1 MKYQLYIK
9 YIFAGVP
16 LTFVSSYGRFEK
28 NLNLAVGYNA
38 LLFLL
43 THIKFATPFYS
54 CHMSDILAYEVPTN
68 PINTPINPN
77 NPSAIISKSSTSI
90 VVYNVHS
97 FLTQNR
103 LFIFLQN
110 SSKLTSGSYLLNSGG
125 NCLESVAELFPSAN
139 WLEREISE
147 LSGIS
152 FSGKKDLRNLLLQY
166 GDASNPFRK
175 SFPSIGYKELF
186 YNPIQDTLIQNPISV
201 QL

>member
-1 MKYQLYIK
+1 MLSK
-9 YIFAGVP
+9 VP
-16 LTFVSSYGRFEK
+16 VTFVSNYGRFEK
-28 NLNLAVGYNA
+28 DLNLVIGSNA

-43 THIKFATPFYS
+43 THTKLSTPFYS
-54 CHMSDILAYEVPTN
+54 CHMSDMLAYEVPSTFSESVLSDAKKS
-68 PINTPINPN
+68 PFLSST
-77 NPSAIISKSSTSI
+77 SSTSI
-90 VVYNVHS
+90 LVYNLHS
-97 FLTQNR
+97 FLTQTR

-110 SSKLTSGSYLLNSGG
+110 SSKLSSMSYLLNSGG
-125 NCLESVAELFPSAN
+125 NCLESVTELFPSAN
-139 WLEREISE
+139 WLEREIAE

-186 YNPIQDTLIQNPISV
+186 YNPIQDTLIQNPISI

>member
-1 MKYQLYIK
+1 MLSKIPVAF
-9 YIFAGVP
+9 INN
-16 LTFVSSYGRFEK
+16 YGRFEK
-28 NLNLAVGYNA
+28 DLNLAVGSNT

-43 THIKFATPFYS
+43 THTKLSTPFYS
-54 CHMSDILAYEVPTN
+54 CHMSDMLSYEVSSTPSEA
-68 PINTPINPN
+68 PILDKNAPVL
-77 NPSAIISKSSTSI
+77 SSKSSTSI
-90 VVYNVHS
+90 IVYNLHS
-97 FLTQNR
+97 FLTQTR

-110 SSKLTSGSYLLNSGG
+110 SSQLTTMSYLLNSGG
-125 NCLESVAELFPSAN
+125 NCLESVTELFPSAN

>member
-28 NLNLAVGYNA
+28 NLSLTIGYNS

-43 THIKFATPFYS
+43 THIKLATPFYA

-68 PINTPINPN
+68 PTNTPLNSN
-77 NPSAIISKSSTSI
+77 NPSAIVSKSSTSI

-110 SSKLTSGSYLLNSGG
+110 SSKLTTSSYLLNSGG

>member
-1 MKYQLYIK
+1 LTRYQLYVK
-9 YIFAGVP
+9 YIFAGIP
-16 LTFVSSYGRFEK
+16 ATFISSYGRFEK
-28 NLNLAVGYNA
+28 NLNLVVGSST

-43 THIKFATPFYS
+43 THVKLATPFYS
-54 CHMSDILAYEVPTN
+54 CHMSDILAYEVPSTPSILPTPAN
-68 PINTPINPN
+68 PLTIT
-77 NPSAIISKSSTSI
+77 SKSSTSI
-90 VVYNVHS
+90 IVYNLHS

-110 SSKLTSGSYLLNSGG
+110 SSKLTTLSYLLNSGG
-125 NCLESVAELFPSAN
+125 NCLESVTELFPSAN
-139 WLEREISE
+139 WLEREVSE